1 MQLKKSMCLQNRD
14 LCEQAG
20 PGEHINIKFF
30 LLVWLFA
37 LIALNSGAQQ
47 IRYETSFERAKELAK
62 REGKPIAI
70 MLTIQLPVNSPDYYN
85 GLNDKSVADKF
96 NSSFINFRAD
106 RSDTAA
112 SARIIRQYK
121 VIRFPSFIF
130 LDKKGGLLFTDFTLL
145 SQPKPIIE
153 MADKA
158 IKASGEESLVDYD
171 SIYKSGKYNASF
183 IKEYITKREIAG
195 LTDNSELIEK
205 YVSDLKVSDLY
216 KYDEVLFI
224 LKAGP
229 IIDGTAYRLSHLN
242 NSVVDSI
249 FRNESPDDRIAINNT
264 MISNTMNEAIRT
276 KSFQKAVAAANY
288 ARSSWGT
295 SYAEGQKNYFLRILQ
310 YYLGVKDTMKYL
322 QQASMVYDTYYMNVS
337 IDSLIKKDSLNLE
350 TAKRNALEAAIK
362 NSNNPT
368 NLSFKVRVP
377 NSRDAYLNDL
387 NNAAWNFYLMA
398 GDDSYYLFKA
408 IVWSR
413 RTIEIS
419 PKPAFYDTYAHL
431 LYSLKF
437 YDEAESMQKKAIDAG
452 RAEKTDTGPFEE
464 AYAKMRKRSL

>member
-1 MQLKKSMCLQNRD
+1 LS
-14 LCEQAG
+14 
-20 PGEHINIKFF
+20 F
-30 LLVWLFA
+30 V
-37 LIALNSGAQQ
+37 LIAINSSSQE
-47 IRYETSFERAKELAK
+47 IRYEASFEKAKELAN

-70 MLTIQLPVNSPDYYN
+70 LLTIQMPVNSPDYYN
-85 GLNDKSVADKF
+85 GLKDKSVADKF
-96 NSSFINFRAD
+96 NASFINFRAD
-106 RSDTAA
+106 RSDTIA
-112 SARIIRQYK
+112 SAKIIRQYK
-121 VIRFPSFIF
+121 IIRFPSFIF
-130 LDKKGGLLFTDFTLL
+130 LDKKGGLIFAGFTLL
-145 SQPKPIIE
+145 SQPKPILD
-153 MADKA
+153 MVDKA
-158 IKASGEESLVDYD
+158 LTASVGKSLADYD
-171 SIYKSGKYNASF
+171 SIYKSGKYNSSF
-183 IKEYITKREIAG
+183 IKEYITKRNNAG
-195 LTDNSELIEK
+195 ITDNSELIEK
-205 YVSDLKVSDLY
+205 YVADLKVSDLY
-216 KYDEVLFI
+216 NYDEVLFI

-242 NSVVDSI
+242 NSVIDSI
-249 FRNESPDDRIAINNT
+249 FKTESLDDRIAINNT

-276 KSFQKAVAAANY
+276 RSFQKAVAAANF

-322 QQASMVYDTYYMNVS
+322 QQASMVYDTYYMNVN

-350 TAKRNALEAAIK
+350 TAKRNALDAAIK
-362 NSNNPT
+362 NSKKSDNV
-368 NLSFKVRVP
+368 SFKVRVP
-377 NSRDAYLNDL
+377 NSRDAYLNEL

-437 YDEAESMQKKAIDAG
+437 YDEAESTQKKAIDAG
-452 RAEKTDTGPFEE
+452 KAEKTDTSYFEE
-464 AYAKMRKRSL
+464 EYAKIRKRNLQMN